1 MKPGNA
7 ADGAIRCVG
16 LQCTMRQKRNKIS
29 SIMKIFTTKEIREID
44 QFTVEHDGVPS
55 LTLMERAATA
65 VAGEIMSRFRPNK
78 RIVVFAGSGNNGGDA
93 LIVARKLYEQGYNP
107 EVILFNVRSSHL
119 SSSCEQCRNDLQQL
133 PDLNF
138 TEVVGTFIP
147 PELGPNDVVVDGLF
161 GTGLRTPINS
171 GFVSLI
177 RYINESGA
185 YTIAIDVPSGLCGE
199 WNSGTPRNNI
209 IRASLTLAFQ
219 FNRLAF
225 FFAENAEYIGEVKV
239 LDIELSPEAI
249 SKTRSDFYL
258 IEDDDIRGMIK
269 PRNLFIN
276 KYDAGTVLLVS
287 GSYGMVGAAIMA
299 SRAVMRAG
307 AGLVTV
313 HAPQCAFHPLQTA
326 VPEALFEVDR
336 GEYFT
341 TRIELNHNYGAIALG
356 PGMGT
361 SEKTIEAL
369 DLFLKNCHQPVV
381 LDADALNCI
390 AKRPIMLRNIPMGS
404 VLTPHAGEFD
414 RLFGAHGT
422 QEERLLKAIEVSK
435 LYGFT
440 IVLKGHHTMTVRS
453 DGKVYIN
460 RSGNPGMATAG
471 SGDVL
476 TGIIASFIAQG
487 YAIDWA
493 VVMGVYVHGLA
504 GDLAAEQHGE
514 ISLMASDIINHIGKA
529 IKSITA
535 PRG

>member
-1 MKPGNA
+1 
-7 ADGAIRCVG
+7 
-16 LQCTMRQKRNKIS
+16 
-29 SIMKIFTTKEIREID
+29 MKIFTTKEIREID
-44 QFTVEHDGVPS
+44 RYTIEQEGVDS

-65 VAGEIMSRFRPNK
+65 VTCEITSRFRPSK
-78 RIVVFAGSGNNGGDA
+78 RIVIFAGSGHNGGDA
-93 LIVARKLYEQGYNP
+93 LMVARMLYEQGYHP

-119 SSSCEQCRNDLQQL
+119 SKSCEVCRDRLL
-133 PDLNF
+133 ELEGVNF
-138 TEVVGTFIP
+138 TEVVGTFTP
-147 PELGPNDVVVDGLF
+147 PDLDKNDVVIDGLF

-171 GFVSLI
+171 GFAALI

-185 YTIAIDVPSGLCGE
+185 YTVAIDVPSGLCGE

-209 IRASLTLAFQ
+209 VRARLTLAFQ
-219 FNRLAF
+219 FSRLAF
-225 FFAENAEYIGEVKV
+225 YFAENAEFLGEVKV
-239 LDIELSPEAI
+239 LDIELSQEATC
-249 SKTRSDFYL
+249 KTRSDYYL
-258 IEDDDIRGMIK
+258 IENEDVSAMIK
-269 PRNLFIN
+269 PRDAYIN
-276 KYDAGTVLLVS
+276 KYDAGTVLLVA
-287 GSYGMVGAAIMA
+287 GSYGMVGASILSARSA
-299 SRAVMRAG
+299 MRAG

-313 HAPQCAFHPLQTA
+313 HAPSCAYQPLQTA

-341 TRIELNHNYGAIALG
+341 RRIDLNHNYSAVAIG
-356 PGMGT
+356 PGIGT
-361 SEKTIEAL
+361 NEDTMDAL
-369 DLFLKNCHQPVV
+369 DQFLKNCRQPVV

-390 AKRPIMLRNIPMGS
+390 AKQPMMLRNIPMGS

-440 IVLKGHHTMTVRS
+440 IVLKGHNTMTVRS

-460 RSGNPGMATAG
+460 STGNAGMATAS

-487 YAIDWA
+487 YAMDWA

-504 GDLAAEQHGE
+504 GDIAAEQHGE
-514 ISLMASDIINHIGKA
+514 IGMMASDIIDNVGKA
-529 IKSITA
+529 IMRIM
-535 PRG
+535 RGNRS